1 MNNRYLLCG
10 LTFLLPSIFICNN
23 NFELVDLNGLVKL
36 FLFPVIFLFIIF
48 IFNFLLFKKSN
59 FLNNLSILLVL
70 INLLLNFLIYKNSLI
85 EIELFII
92 QNLIVIF
99 VFVFTYK
106 FFLKINLSILNYFF
120 LFFIVSSLAN
130 FAISKQQTNK
140 KYDTEESR
148 IFKNNYLEKNFKLE
162 HTPDIYHIIPD
173 GLLNINELENYG
185 YKNKNEFFSKIKT
198 MDLEYYA
205 NSFTNYPATFFS
217 ISSSL
222 NGSLVKENLN
232 FYEGQINN
240 TIYNSRLHRLLK
252 KNNYEIFWYKT
263 KWIGSN
269 CNSSEYEC
277 MNDQFL
283 NSELFFNYLLL
294 LNFNH
299 AWIDK
304 IVFRM
309 FNYQKKYH
317 LDVISNDLEIIF
329 NEQKPRYIFGYL
341 NLPHG
346 PYTVNKN
353 CIPTNTKKLSSKI
366 GFKKEH
372 YFEQVDCFIKQLQLF
387 AEKIK
392 AKNGRPFLII
402 IQSDTG
408 WAFNSKLIEE
418 GRPHPD
424 YPDRKWPQTYFK
436 NFLAI
441 NKNFNC
447 LNNSEKISGSDLFPK
462 ILNCLNNKKIKIQ
475 NDKKFDVYYSNHPK
489 HGKIYLREDL

>member
-1 MNNRYLLCG
+1 
-10 LTFLLPSIFICNN
+10 
-23 NFELVDLNGLVKL
+23 
-36 FLFPVIFLFIIF
+36 
-48 IFNFLLFKKSN
+48 
-59 FLNNLSILLVL
+59 
-70 INLLLNFLIYKNSLI
+70 
-85 EIELFII
+85 
-92 QNLIVIF
+92 
-99 VFVFTYK
+99 
-106 FFLKINLSILNYFF
+106 
-120 LFFIVSSLAN
+120 
-130 FAISKQQTNK
+130 
-140 KYDTEESR
+140 
-148 IFKNNYLEKNFKLE
+148 
-162 HTPDIYHIIPD
+162 
-173 GLLNINELENYG
+173 
-185 YKNKNEFFSKIKT
+185 
-198 MDLEYYA
+198 
-205 NSFTNYPATFFS
+205 TNYPATFFS

-441 NKNFNC
+441 NK
-447 LNNSEKISGSDLFPK
+447 
-462 ILNCLNNKKIKIQ
+462 
-475 NDKKFDVYYSNHPK
+475 
-489 HGKIYLREDL
+489 